1 MQTGSSSFCVSEVEK
16 RFISPEFGDEKEDTP
31 TVLLTEKMRQI
42 NSRYDYNVNNQFDTE
57 DDCFT
62 VLGTSV

>member
-31 TVLLTEKMRQI
+31 TVLLTEQMRQI
-42 NSRYDYNVNNQFDTE
+42 NSRYEHNVNNQFDT
-57 DDCFT
+57 
-62 VLGTSV
+62 G

>member
-1 MQTGSSSFCVSEVEK
+1 
-16 RFISPEFGDEKEDTP
+16 
-31 TVLLTEKMRQI
+31 MRQI

>member
-1 MQTGSSSFCVSEVEK
+1 MQTGSSAFFVSEVEK

-31 TVLLTEKMRQI
+31 TVLLTEQMRQI

-57 DDCFT
+57 DDCFK

>member
-31 TVLLTEKMRQI
+31 TVLPTEQMRQI
-42 NSRYDYNVNNQFDTE
+42 NRRYDLNVNNQLDTE

-62 VLGTSV
+62 VIGTSV

>member
-16 RFISPEFGDEKEDTP
+16 RFISPEFGGEKEDTP
-31 TVLLTEKMRQI
+31 TDLLTEQRRQI